1 MAKTDEVVSAK
12 MIPVVQ
18 GIVDGLKQIFST
30 PVGERDCEKVR
41 LLTLVLPATIRHGN
55 GLHAG
60 ELRQPTKDDDCDN
73 LFNAD
78 AGVDREYFS
87 APGYEGQAAF
97 CRTFHRHF
105 GMSPTRYRRDTP
117 GKESNM
123 QYPLRVGMEIEQE
136 RRSAAAAADRDQRM
150 VFGVMTRRA
159 PT

>member
-1 MAKTDEVVSAK
+1 
-12 MIPVVQ
+12 
-18 GIVDGLKQIFST
+18 L
-30 PVGERDCEKVR
+30 
-41 LLTLVLPATIRHGN
+41 
-55 GLHAG
+55 
-60 ELRQPTKDDDCDN
+60 
-73 LFNAD
+73 
-78 AGVDREYFS
+78 
-87 APGYEGQAAF
+87 GYEGQAAF